1 MNTQRLL
8 FVQPRRLAS
17 LAPIYVALLSLVVV
31 GLLAFAIAYWP
42 EGSARPV
49 PRSQVNDVVPATVSP
64 DPGVT
69 RARSVRP
76 PSRGGRWG

>member
-17 LAPIYVALLSLVVV
+17 LAPIYVALLSLVFL
-31 GLLAFAIAYWP
+31 GLLAFAVAFWP
-42 EGSARPV
+42 ENAAPSASRPGL
-49 PRSQVNDVVPATVSP
+49 NGVVPATVSP

-69 RARSVRP
+69 RARTLRP
-76 PSRGGRWG
+76 ASSRGRWA

>member
-17 LAPIYVALLSLVVV
+17 LAPIYGALLGLVFL
-31 GLLAFAIAYWP
+31 GLLAFAVAYWP

-49 PRSQVNDVVPATVSP
+49 PRSQSNEVVPATVSP
-64 DPGVT
+64 GPGVS
-69 RARSVRP
+69 RARIVRP
-76 PSRGGRWG
+76 ASRGGRWG